1 MRMLLASVL
10 VLGLGL
16 SACGSSVEP
25 DWTLQVTKV
34 DRFAGCTP
42 IAHLKNNSTATT
54 NNIEVELT
62 AGGMKHLAVF
72 ENLRPGQT
80 QDLDLANLVTKN
92 QPCSSFPA
100 DLKVAAAPHCL
111 LGGKRLTAEKCLA
124 GVKTEASMPSA
135 VALAK

>member
-16 SACGSSVEP
+16 SACGSAVEP

-54 NNIEVELT
+54 NNIEVEVT
-62 AGGMKHLAVF
+62 AGGQKHLAVF
-72 ENLRPGQT
+72 ENLRPGQS
-80 QDLDLANLVTKN
+80 QDVDLANLVTKN
-92 QPCSSFPA
+92 QTCATFPT
-100 DLKVAAAPHCL
+100 DIKVAATPHCL
-111 LGGKRLTAEKCLA
+111 MGGKRVEADKCLA
-124 GVKTEASMPSA
+124 GVKAEATMPGA
-135 VALAK
+135 LALAK